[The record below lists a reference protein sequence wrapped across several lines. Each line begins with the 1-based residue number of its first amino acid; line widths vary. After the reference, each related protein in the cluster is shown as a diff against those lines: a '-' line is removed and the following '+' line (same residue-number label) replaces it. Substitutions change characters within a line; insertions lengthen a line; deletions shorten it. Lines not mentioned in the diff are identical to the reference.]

1 MTRLG
6 STGFPL
12 QSGSTNVRG
21 CRHSNVAERPVVKL
35 ICDMDSTK
43 KVDVVVV
50 VVLDTSYR
58 HCKRYLIRILLLSN
72 NSRLTLILC

>member
-1 MTRLG
+1 MARLG

-12 QSGSTNVRG
+12 QSGSANVRG
-21 CRHSNVAERPVVKL
+21 CCHSNVAERPVVKL

-50 VVLDTSYR
+50 VVLVTSYR
-58 HCKRYLIRILLLSN
+58 HYKRDLI
-72 NSRLTLILC
+72 